1 MVQFEFGMMKIVVV
15 QTEVVEMRRV
25 RIVTDCC
32 CVDCTGT
39 NQNGAH
45 LDDPAVAYY
54 AEID

>member
-1 MVQFEFGMMKIVVV
+1 MQFGMMKIVVV

-32 CVDCTGT
+32 CVDCTGA
-39 NQNGAH
+39 NQSGAH
-45 LDDPAVAYY
+45 LDDPAAAYY